1 MVVVRD
7 PHLVPLA
14 LFADKAHTVPL
25 RDALAEVADAW
36 TLRIGTRI
44 RVVEE
49 PFVGSGGYRIERST

>member
-14 LFADKAHTVPL
+14 LFAVAPTVPL
-25 RDALAEVADAW
+25 REALAEVADAW
-36 TLRIGTRI
+36 TLRTGTRI

-49 PFVGSGGYRIERST
+49 PHVGSGGYRIERAS